1 MGNGLKAQ
9 SSKLKTKD
17 WREENVRR
25 RAQGVIVGARFI
37 ASGPISLSVIP
48 APTVIPR
55 LDRGI
60 QENTIIR
67 KTSGFRPSPE

>member
-37 ASGPISLSVIP
+37 AS
-48 APTVIPR
+48 
-55 LDRGI
+55 
-60 QENTIIR
+60 ENADGLNIEYRI
-67 KTSGFRPSPE
+67 KNSEC